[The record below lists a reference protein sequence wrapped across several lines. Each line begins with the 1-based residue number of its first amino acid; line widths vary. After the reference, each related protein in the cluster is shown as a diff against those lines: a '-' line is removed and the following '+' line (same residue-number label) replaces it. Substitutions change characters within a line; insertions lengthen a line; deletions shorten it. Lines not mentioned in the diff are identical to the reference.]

1 MKLTTKVIGDLNKDK
16 PIEGLK
22 EINASKKEIDTV
34 EDISACKELRKLNL
48 ANNELVDEKS
58 IAGLKD
64 LKQMVLLNLSGNHF
78 KDFTGFQHFQSLS
91 GNAFIGFFV
100 TLMSIL
106 TCIIV
111 LNVSHNDLVHMSPHI
126 TRLKQLKALILN
138 HNNLLEIENIESL
151 LQLNTLGNKL

>member
-1 MKLTTKVIGDLNKDK
+1 MKLTTKVIGEIYKDQ

-22 EINASKKEIDTV
+22 DVNASKKEIDTV

-64 LKQMVLLNLSGNHF
+64 LKQIVLLNLSGNHF

-91 GNAFIGFFV
+91 GNEYYALLKHH
-100 TLMSIL
+100 TLIL
-106 TCIIV
+106 TF
-111 LNVSHNDLVHMSPHI
+111 
-126 TRLKQLKALILN
+126 
-138 HNNLLEIENIESL
+138 ES
-151 LQLNTLGNKL
+151 